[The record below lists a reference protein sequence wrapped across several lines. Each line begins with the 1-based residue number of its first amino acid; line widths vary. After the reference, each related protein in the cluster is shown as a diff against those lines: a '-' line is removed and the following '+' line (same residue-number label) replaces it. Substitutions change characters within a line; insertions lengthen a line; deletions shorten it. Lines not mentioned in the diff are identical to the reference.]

1 MIAYVGRAQTTRCG
15 PRVCSATDYPVAQR
29 PAYLL
34 TDRREI
40 VYPAILLA
48 GGEIPMSFAGLK
60 RRDLIT
66 LLGGAAIA

>member
-1 MIAYVGRAQTTRCG
+1 MTRCG

-29 PAYLL
+29 PAYPL

-40 VYPAILLA
+40 GYPAILLA
-48 GGEIPMSFAGLK
+48 RGEIPMSFDGLK
-60 RRDLIT
+60 RGDLIT